1 MVLLCGKVQTQYI
14 NQYNSHLIQLK
25 KNEIINIS
33 KINISEILIN
43 SNGTINSENANI
55 SKSGIARK
63 DYLDETSTDN
73 KRDNDKK

>member
-43 SNGTINSENANI
+43 KDGTINSENENI
-55 SKSGIARK
+55 NESSIARK
-63 DYLDETSTDN
+63 FYIDKTST
-73 KRDNDKK
+73 NDKKDNG

>member
-14 NQYNSHLIQLK
+14 NQYNSHLIHLK

-43 SNGTINSENANI
+43 KDGTIDSENENI
-55 SKSGIARK
+55 NESSITRK
-63 DYLDETSTDN
+63 IYIDKTSTNNEKDN
-73 KRDNDKK
+73 G

>member
-14 NQYNSHLIQLK
+14 NQYNTHLIQLK

-55 SKSGIARK
+55 NESSISRK
-63 DYLDETSTDN
+63 NYFDETSTNHKKDN
-73 KRDNDKK
+73 G

>member
-43 SNGTINSENANI
+43 KDGTINSENENI
-55 SKSGIARK
+55 NESSITRK
-63 DYLDETSTDN
+63 FYIDKTST
-73 KRDNDKK
+73 NDKKDNG

>member
-43 SNGTINSENANI
+43 KDGTINSENENI
-55 SKSGIARK
+55 NESSITRK
-63 DYLDETSTDN
+63 IYIDKTSTNDEKDN
-73 KRDNDKK
+73 G